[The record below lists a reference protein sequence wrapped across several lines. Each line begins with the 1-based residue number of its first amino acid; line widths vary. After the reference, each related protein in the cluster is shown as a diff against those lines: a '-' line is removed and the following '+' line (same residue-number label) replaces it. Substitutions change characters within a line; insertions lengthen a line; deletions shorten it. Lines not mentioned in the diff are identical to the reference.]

1 MILDT
6 WFCFRRWNFLCPD
19 KSWPPAMWVTSCCFR
34 LFLEI
39 PVLKINAGKKSRKDS
54 KSRQQTS
61 RSETP
66 GYNAWDVLRTCRSG
80 HPVPKLGA
88 QSTGAAVGMQSDT
101 SLMCPACAVHV
112 HVQHTCVHSTLD
124 LPLSDVSH
132 ALYESKE
139 TWKTGRPSLR
149 EKSQWP
155 AKRAGLNPV
164 LPLCLRTWSQGVTQV
179 PACYLGSV
187 FLYLLQHAVQMPAQ
201 KLWLWS
207 GMQNG
212 EWSLNVQNKLMKRSQ
227 IFNISVPLFSQ
238 IR

>member
-1 MILDT
+1 M
-6 WFCFRRWNFLCPD
+6 
-19 KSWPPAMWVTSCCFR
+19 TSCCFR

-61 RSETP
+61 RSEAP

-101 SLMCPACAVHV
+101 SLMCHACAVHV

-139 TWKTGRPSLR
+139 T
-149 EKSQWP
+149 
-155 AKRAGLNPV
+155 
-164 LPLCLRTWSQGVTQV
+164 
-179 PACYLGSV
+179 
-187 FLYLLQHAVQMPAQ
+187 
-201 KLWLWS
+201 
-207 GMQNG
+207 
-212 EWSLNVQNKLMKRSQ
+212 
-227 IFNISVPLFSQ
+227 
-238 IR
+238 